1 MARRRRK
8 AKRRRYST
16 SEKAV
21 FVIGLLTAV
30 SMIVLLLA
38 PIFFR

>member
-1 MARRRRK
+1 MARRK
-8 AKRRRYST
+8 PKRRRYST
-16 SEKAV
+16 SEKAI

-38 PIFFR
+38 PLFYR